1 MFTPDF
7 FKGKLKKQKKEKY
20 LTQKTTYRAG
30 KKWAQIVKVP
40 ELQEHR
46 IEE

>member
-7 FKGKLKKQKKEKY
+7 FKGKLKKKKEKY

-30 KKWAQIVKVP
+30 KKWARIVKVP
-40 ELQEHR
+40 KLQEHR
-46 IEE
+46 IQE